1 MRRLAGFS
9 GFVTTKF
16 CGSYGQKTGPGH
28 WPEQELIALRPLM
41 INQTWEPPAKGGLP
55 ASLIYVLSQS
65 YAGATM
71 DDVDL
76 DMLARQLGED
86 AAIDAKTLA
95 ELERAL
101 VNHGFLD
108 RGSDGQWRLSPKAM
122 RQLGETAL
130 QDVAQQ
136 LSGRRGERDHRRAGA

>member
-55 ASLIYVLSQS
+55 ASLIYVNICADCEPIARCRFDF
-65 YAGATM
+65 YAA
-71 DDVDL
+71 
-76 DMLARQLGED
+76 
-86 AAIDAKTLA
+86 
-95 ELERAL
+95 
-101 VNHGFLD
+101 
-108 RGSDGQWRLSPKAM
+108 SP
-122 RQLGETAL
+122 
-130 QDVAQQ
+130 
-136 LSGRRGERDHRRAGA
+136 S